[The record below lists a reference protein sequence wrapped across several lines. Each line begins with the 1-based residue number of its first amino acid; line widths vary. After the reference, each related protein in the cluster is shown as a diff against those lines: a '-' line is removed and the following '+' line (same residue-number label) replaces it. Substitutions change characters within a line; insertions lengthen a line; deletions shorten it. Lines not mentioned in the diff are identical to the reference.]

1 MPAWATRGQR
11 RALATVARAVT
22 SGEPAHAWL
31 IVGPPGVGKTTLA
44 TDLAAG
50 LLCLDPDSR
59 ERPCGSC
66 TSCMKVAHRNHPDL
80 HRLLPEGA
88 GRQVRIGR
96 PDASEPGTV
105 RHLLHALSLAPLEG
119 AFRVAIVE
127 SAERLNE
134 DSQNALLKTLEEPGP
149 GTCLVLC
156 AAHEETLLPTLQS
169 RCSRVRLGEVA
180 SEVIEALLVEHGA
193 ADPARAATLARLA
206 SGRPGRAVALAN
218 DPEAVIVHERLV
230 RELLDLAVAGRVE
243 RLTAAAGLLAA
254 AGNLE
259 RVLDRDAATSA
270 PDQGADDR
278 PDQPGEAGVTAV
290 QGRRSPPAARR
301 SALLALGG
309 IWAGVARDIALVA
322 RGGHGG
328 MRHPQVLE
336 DLRPLAATLEPGAVE
351 RFLARLDVLLSAV
364 DENANPEL
372 VLDVLLLEWPRP
384 RRAA

>member
-1 MPAWATRGQR
+1 
-11 RALATVARAVT
+11 
-22 SGEPAHAWL
+22 
-31 IVGPPGVGKTTLA
+31 
-44 TDLAAG
+44 
-50 LLCLDPDSR
+50 
-59 ERPCGSC
+59 
-66 TSCMKVAHRNHPDL
+66 
-80 HRLLPEGA
+80 
-88 GRQVRIGR
+88 VRIGR